1 MPKIAIERDLGANF
15 PMTPVGGGG
24 VKGRLAISRRGSIY
38 HGRGE
43 NLCIMNYWGG
53 CTVQYKY
60 HSRGASI
67 KSTKTINELISY
79 KFKKQS
85 I

>member
-43 NLCIMNYWGG
+43 SLCIMNYGG
-53 CTVQYKY
+53 GVLYSTSTIHEGHQ
-60 HSRGASI
+60 SRAR
-67 KSTKTINELISY
+67 
-79 KFKKQS
+79 KQ
-85 I
+85 